1 MKIDKVSDMENHKI
15 YNLRKRMLPVLQTKV
30 HELKKTGISS
40 VSMDEIWKFLVD
52 AKWKDMEEIS
62 LSEMA
67 NDILTLNVE
76 IKET

>member
-1 MKIDKVSDMENHKI
+1 MENHKI
-15 YNLRKRMLPVLQTKV
+15 YNLRKKMLPVLRTKV
-30 HELKKTGISS
+30 HELNKVGISG
-40 VSMDEIWKFLVD
+40 VSMDEIWKFLID
-52 AKWKDMEEIS
+52 AKWKNMKEVS